1 MTSTIKSK
9 VRKITIGII
18 WLILWQIIA
27 NIINEEILLPSPL
40 LVFRKFVELASTK
53 EFYQIIALSTGK
65 ILLGFIFSI
74 FVGILLAYIS
84 FKSKIF
90 YEFIKPIMQIFK
102 SIPLAS
108 FVILL
113 LFWVNKK
120 YLSIYIS
127 FIMATPIIFQNALT
141 GLFSIDY
148 KLIEMAQVLE
158 VEEIKRV
165 KYIYKVKTKPYLSS
179 SIISVSGLVFK
190 AGIAGEVIGLSENS
204 IGNMLYNSKVYLDMP
219 ALFAWTLAIL
229 IISMSFE
236 AIVKKI
242 LVDNN
247 D

>member
-1 MTSTIKSK
+1 
-9 VRKITIGII
+9 
-18 WLILWQIIA
+18 
-27 NIINEEILLPSPL
+27 
-40 LVFRKFVELASTK
+40 
-53 EFYQIIALSTGK
+53 
-65 ILLGFIFSI
+65 
-74 FVGILLAYIS
+74 
-84 FKSKIF
+84 
-90 YEFIKPIMQIFK
+90 
-102 SIPLAS
+102 
-108 FVILL
+108 
-113 LFWVNKK
+113 
-120 YLSIYIS
+120 
-127 FIMATPIIFQNALT
+127 MATPIIFQNALT
-141 GLFSIDY
+141 GLNSIDY
-148 KLIEMAQVLE
+148 KLIEMAQVFE